1 MNLVE
6 AAMNAQQLPPKFS
19 PKAMMKAWRP
29 ERFSDSAP
37 TTDPALS
44 RTILEYHLDTLTSRK
59 QETEFERFALDVA
72 RHSICPNLRAQ
83 TGPTGGGDG
92 KVDTETFP
100 VAEQLAYAWHVGEAM
115 EAASERWGFAFSAKK
130 KWKPK
135 LQSDIA
141 KIAATD
147 RGYRKAFFIS
157 NQLISDREASELQDS
172 LSKAHGFDVRIL
184 GRNWLLDQVFD
195 RKLQQMAIS
204 VLGIEVG
211 ERKAIQLGPLDANRS
226 EQLTRLDQEIET
238 AVREGRFG
246 PDLVN
251 DSLESARL
259 ARELERPRTDVDGRY
274 DRAERLADKC
284 GTQHQRLEVA
294 YQRAWTAHFWH
305 EDFDLFDRLYT
316 VVEDLAK
323 DSDNAC
329 HLERLNNL
337 WYLTFTL
344 SRLQIGNVGADKL
357 SGRTII
363 LANALTRL
371 SRMEERPSSALHARS
386 MLLLQQI
393 TATMPN
399 TPATVFN
406 ELRDVLSQCDGLV
419 GFPLAPLTQSIQQ
432 LGALIEDDSEYEEL
446 LEDVISLTSR
456 HAGEVEAAMMV
467 MRRGAQKLEKGKF
480 YDAISLIGRSF
491 GNLAK
496 HETRQ
501 QLISGLN
508 LLSHAYEQVGLL
520 WAARGSLLSS
530 ISMILNEFEA
540 HADTDRLRV
549 GPISRMK
556 WLELQLGRL
565 TQCLEWTCF
574 DRAVANAFADRERGG
589 STAEELA
596 TLDVGIAILLL
607 RATQE
612 QLLSLTQFPD
622 VLDRMGLLCSR
633 GALLCALGHDDDVH
647 THLAKDG
654 DTAEDVFRKLGEQ
667 PIAADIGSDLVID
680 CADKTVL
687 RSKVWGCLIQV
698 SCPMASPYLELA
710 ESILAA
716 TEATLATAG
725 RERIVAMASRIDLNI
740 IETDCPWFEFNPE
753 RLTDERRCEIRCGAF
768 DASRLRREDQN
779 HLRERICDLVSNLLI
794 RVFLVGDF
802 EATAEKLFGVERGFE
817 RGTNLTTSFVTL
829 ANILSKT
836 PRLRLAD
843 WMAGGEAVY
852 QMRRPAPWNAFEGC
866 RPPPRAREVP
876 GKKAS
881 LNAEPWKGFGEIH
894 QSQLET
900 VSLINAPL
908 WDSASW
914 KATAFLWKPN
924 DSEPP
929 FLGFCFKNGDAA
941 FKIFASWRTE
951 FGGVDSKD
959 RLRIIILRGIK
970 RTNRFAY
977 RVCVSANLETSG
989 KVSDGKYLMITN
1001 RCHTME
1007 PKDDRNLSEFL
1018 ERLQRWERF
1027 GLIYAILGEDGRSM
1041 KPDFSSVILMTKL
1054 VVREAWE
1061 VGVGDVDCMAIQPD
1075 DDPIIPPSCP
1085 NPPVRNLLEWMKS
1098 NVK

>member
-1 MNLVE
+1 
-6 AAMNAQQLPPKFS
+6 MNAQQLPPKFS

-44 RTILEYHLDTLTSRK
+44 RTILEYHLDTLTSRN
-59 QETEFERFALDVA
+59 QETEFERFALAVA

-100 VAEQLAYAWHVGEAM
+100 VAEQLAYAWYVGEAM
-115 EAASERWGFAFSAKK
+115 EAASKRWGFAFSAKK
-130 KWKPK
+130 KWEPK

-147 RGYRKAFFIS
+147 RGYQKAFFIS
-157 NQLISDREASELQDS
+157 NQLISDRKASELQDS
-172 LSKAHGFDVRIL
+172 LSKEHGFDVRIL
-184 GRNWLLDQVFD
+184 SRNWLLDQVFD
-195 RKLQQMAIS
+195 GQLQQMAIS

-211 ERKAIQLGPLDANRS
+211 ERKTIQLGPLDTNRS
-226 EQLTRLDQEIET
+226 EQLARLDQEIET
-238 AVREGRFG
+238 AVREGHFG

-274 DRAERLADKC
+274 DRADRLADKC

-305 EDFDLFDRLYT
+305 EDFDLFDRLYS

-329 HLERLNNL
+329 HLELLNNL
-337 WYLTFTL
+337 WYLAFTL
-344 SRLQIGNVGADKL
+344 SRLKLGPVGADTL
-357 SGRTII
+357 PSRTIT

-371 SRMEERPSSALHARS
+371 KRMEERPSSALHARS

-419 GFPLAPLTQSIQQ
+419 GFPLAPLTQLIQQ
-432 LGALIEDDSEYEEL
+432 LGTLIEDDSEYEKL

-456 HAGEVEAAMMV
+456 HAGEVEAAIMV

-480 YDAISLIGRSF
+480 YDAIALIGRSF
-491 GNLAK
+491 GDLAK

-508 LLSHAYEQVGLL
+508 LLAHAYEQVGLL
-520 WAARGSLLSS
+520 WAARGALLSS
-530 ISMILNEFEA
+530 ISMILNEFEG

-549 GPISRMK
+549 GPIPRMK
-556 WLELQLGRL
+556 WLEVQLGRL

-574 DRAVANAFADRERGG
+574 DRTVANAFADRERGG
-589 STAEELA
+589 STVEEFQ

-607 RATQE
+607 RATRE
-612 QLLSLTQFPD
+612 QLLSLRRFPD
-622 VLDRMGLLCSR
+622 VLDRMGLFFSR
-633 GALLCALGHDDDVH
+633 GALLCALGHDDEFY
-647 THLAKDG
+647 TQLAKDG
-654 DTAEDVFRKLGEQ
+654 DTAEEVLRKLGEQ
-667 PIAADIGSDLVID
+667 PIAADIAPDLIID
-680 CADKTVL
+680 HEDRTVL

-698 SCPMASPYLELA
+698 SCPVASPYLELA

-725 RERIVAMASRIDLNI
+725 RERIVAMSSRVELNI
-740 IETDCPWFEFNPE
+740 VAADCPWFEFNPD
-753 RLTDERRCEIRCGAF
+753 RLTDEFRCEIRCGAF
-768 DASRLRREDQN
+768 DASHLRREDQN
-779 HLRERICDLVSNLLI
+779 HLGERICDLVTNLLV
-794 RVFLVGDF
+794 RVFHVSDF
-802 EATAEKLFGVERGFE
+802 EATVERLFGVERGFE
-817 RGTNLTTSFVTL
+817 RGANLTTSFVTL
-829 ANILSKT
+829 ANILTKS

-843 WMAGGEAVY
+843 WMEGGEAVY
-852 QMRRPAPWNAFEGC
+852 ENRRPEPWNAFEGC
-866 RPPPRAREVP
+866 RPPARTRDVP
-876 GKKAS
+876 DKGAPAD
-881 LNAEPWKGFGEIH
+881 AEQWSGFGDIH
-894 QSQLET
+894 QRQIET
-900 VSLINAPL
+900 VSLIHAPL
-908 WDSASW
+908 WDSAGW
-914 KATAFLWKPN
+914 KGTAFLGDPN
-924 DSEPP
+924 DRQPP
-929 FLGFCFKNGDAA
+929 LLGLCFQNGDAA
-941 FKIFASWRTE
+941 SKIFAGWRTE
-951 FGGVDSKD
+951 FGGVDSND

-977 RVCVSANLETSG
+977 RICLTANLESSG
-989 KVSDGKYLMITN
+989 KMSDGKYIMITN

-1007 PKDDRNLSEFL
+1007 PNDDRNLSGFL
-1018 ERLQRWERF
+1018 DRLKRWQRF
-1027 GLIYAILGEDGRSM
+1027 GLIYATMGEDGRSM
-1041 KPDFSSVILMTKL
+1041 KPDFSSVLLMTKL

-1098 NVK
+1098 NVE

>member
-1 MNLVE
+1 
-6 AAMNAQQLPPKFS
+6 
-19 PKAMMKAWRP
+19 MKAWRP

-37 TTDPALS
+37 TVDPALS
-44 RTILEYHLDTLTSRK
+44 RTILEYHLDTLTSRN
-59 QETEFERFALDVA
+59 QETEFERFALAVA
-72 RHSICPNLRAQ
+72 RHSICPNLRSQ

-100 VAEQLAYAWHVGEAM
+100 VAEQLAYAWYVGEAM

-130 KWKPK
+130 KWEPK

-141 KIAATD
+141 KIAATG
-147 RGYRKAFFIS
+147 RGYQKAFFIS
-157 NQLISDREASELQDS
+157 NQLISDRKASELQDS

-184 GRNWLLDQVFD
+184 SRNWLLDQVFD
-195 RKLQQMAIS
+195 RQLQQMAIS

-226 EQLTRLDQEIET
+226 EQLARLDQEIET
-238 AVREGRFG
+238 AVREGHFG
-246 PDLVN
+246 PNLVN

-305 EDFDLFDRLYT
+305 EDFDLFDRFYS

-329 HLERLNNL
+329 HLELLNNL
-337 WYLTFTL
+337 WYLAFTL
-344 SRLQIGNVGADKL
+344 SRLKIGPVGADKL
-357 SGRTII
+357 PGRTII

-399 TPATVFN
+399 TPAPVFN

-419 GFPLAPLTQSIQQ
+419 GFPLAPLTQLIQQ
-432 LGALIEDDSEYEEL
+432 LGTLIEDDSEYEKL

-480 YDAISLIGRSF
+480 YDAIALIGRSF
-491 GNLAK
+491 GDLAK
-496 HETRQ
+496 HETLQ

-520 WAARGSLLSS
+520 WAARGALLSS
-530 ISMILNEFEA
+530 ISMIVNEFEA

-549 GPISRMK
+549 GPIPRMK
-556 WLELQLGRL
+556 WLEVQLGRL

-574 DRAVANAFADRERGG
+574 DRTVANAFADRERGG
-589 STAEELA
+589 STTEEFQ

-612 QLLSLTQFPD
+612 QLLSLRGFPD
-622 VLDRMGLLCSR
+622 IFDRMGLFCSR
-633 GALLCALGHDDDVH
+633 GALLCALGHDDDFH
-647 THLAKDG
+647 TQLAKDG

-667 PIAADIGSDLVID
+667 PIAADIASGLVID
-680 CADKTVL
+680 YADNTVL
-687 RSKVWGCLIQV
+687 RSRVWGCLIQV
-698 SCPMASPYLELA
+698 SCPVASPYLELA

-725 RERIVAMASRIDLNI
+725 RERIVAMSSRIELNI
-740 IETDCPWFEFNPE
+740 IAADCSWFEFNPE
-753 RLTDERRCEIRCGAF
+753 RLTDEFSCEIRCGAF
-768 DASRLRREDQN
+768 DASRIRREDQN
-779 HLRERICDLVSNLLI
+779 HLRERICDLVSNILV
-794 RVFLVGDF
+794 RAFHVGDF
-802 EATAEKLFGVERGFE
+802 EATAERLFGVERGFE

-843 WMAGGEAVY
+843 WIEGGDTVY
-852 QMRRPAPWNAFEGC
+852 EYRRSAHWNAFEGC
-866 RPPPRAREVP
+866 RQPLRAREAP
-876 GKKAS
+876 GKMAS
-881 LNAEPWKGFGEIH
+881 LDAERWKGFGDIH

-900 VSLINAPL
+900 VSLINVPL
-908 WDSASW
+908 WNSAGW
-914 KATAFLWKPN
+914 KGTAFLWVPD

-929 FLGFCFKNGDAA
+929 LLGLCFQNGDAA
-941 FKIFASWRTE
+941 SKIFADWRTE
-951 FGGVDSKD
+951 FGGTDSKD
-959 RLRIIILRGIK
+959 RLRILIVRGIK

-977 RVCVSANLETSG
+977 RICLSANPETNG
-989 KVSDGKYLMITN
+989 TLSDGKYIMIVN

-1007 PKDDRNLSEFL
+1007 PNDDRNLSGFL
-1018 ERLQRWERF
+1018 ERLKRCERF
-1027 GLIYAILGEDGRSM
+1027 GLIYATLGEDGRSM
-1041 KPDFSSVILMTKL
+1041 KPDFSSVLLMTKL

-1061 VGVGDVDCMAIQPD
+1061 VGVGDMDGMAIQPD
-1075 DDPIIPPSCP
+1075 DDPIVPPSCP
-1085 NPPVRNLLEWMKS
+1085 NPPIRDLLEWMKS
-1098 NVK
+1098 NVE